1 MITLLLAYNV
11 GCSGDEATLG
21 SGDATPEVVSGVPT
35 ALVASTWQ
43 VRMAKAE
50 ARAPF
55 EGRPSWVS
63 YFGNRRDEALSAFKS
78 ENDNAALARAHAEY
92 AAMYRQ
98 AALLAAN
105 ATIQVY
111 GADRQ
116 PSDPAE
122 ADYLLGVSG
131 VLTDSAE
138 HAAKLGASGKSKA
151 GDVAQRDAA
160 WAAYAASPGTS
171 VADQASGADKVVGV
185 LADLPGADRTTIDLP
200 LQGEPGTVAAGD
212 PGELWALSRW
222 HEARAREADPSAGE
236 IIDQFLDPF
245 RLPFEA
251 PPERSTAAATDTWL
265 FMSPWGSAADLQYVA
280 NVASGRDTTGT
291 MAATSL
297 YASVAQGCTREG
309 NKLDVDCV
317 VDEAAHVGSVIEDA
331 MAAANGGQPD
341 GFHRPFAD
349 YARAGV
355 LRALDLVARARGDS
369 DASGRLRINALDRS
383 LGAAADPLFYLFVA
397 AWDAGNRNTP
407 RASEIV
413 HQNLSMLPGLHVAR
427 APLDALH
434 IRLSRNAVPGVPMH

>member
-11 GCSGDEATLG
+11 GCSGDEATPG
-21 SGDATPEVVSGVPT
+21 SADAAPAATTSVP
-35 ALVASTWQ
+35 AELVASSWQ
-43 VRMAKAE
+43 VRMAKTE
-50 ARAPF
+50 VRAPF

-63 YFGNRRDEALSAFKS
+63 YFGNRRDEALRAFKS
-78 ENDNAALARAHAEY
+78 ENDSAALARAHAEY

-105 ATIQVY
+105 ATLQVY

-131 VLTDSAE
+131 SLTGNAAY
-138 HAAKLGASGKSKA
+138 AAKLGASGKSTA
-151 GDVAQRDAA
+151 GDIARRDAA
-160 WAAYAASPGTS
+160 WGAYAAAPG
-171 VADQASGADKVVGV
+171 AEAADKAAGLDGVVGA
-185 LADLPGADRTTIDLP
+185 LADLPGGDRVTLDLP

-236 IIDQFLDPF
+236 TIDQALDPY
-245 RLPFEA
+245 RLPLEA
-251 PPERSTAAATDTWL
+251 MPERSSAPATDTWL
-265 FMSPWGSAADLQYVA
+265 FMSPWSSAADVQYVA
-280 NVASGRDTTGT
+280 NVAAGRDTTGT
-291 MAATSL
+291 MAASSL
-297 YASVAQGCTREG
+297 FAAVAQACTREG

-317 VDEAAHVGSVIEDA
+317 VDEAAHVGSAIEDA

-407 RASEIV
+407 RAAEI
-413 HQNLSMLPGLHVAR
+413 
-427 APLDALH
+427 
-434 IRLSRNAVPGVPMH
+434 

>member
-1 MITLLLAYNV
+1 LIPLLLAYNV
-11 GCSGDEATLG
+11 GCSGDEAALG
-21 SGDATPEVVSGVPT
+21 SVDETPTPATSVP
-35 ALVASTWQ
+35 AELVATSWQ
-43 VRMAKAE
+43 VRMAKTE
-50 ARAPF
+50 VRAPF

-63 YFGNRRDEALSAFKS
+63 YFGNRRDEALRAFKS
-78 ENDNAALARAHAEY
+78 ENDSAALARAHTEY

-105 ATIQVY
+105 ATLQVY

-116 PSDPAE
+116 PTDPAE

-131 VLTDSAE
+131 VLASSAE
-138 HAAKLGASGKSKA
+138 HAAKLGASRESRA
-151 GDVAQRDAA
+151 GDIAPRDAA
-160 WAAYAASPGTS
+160 WSAYVAAPG
-171 VADQASGADKVVGV
+171 AEAADKAAGV
-185 LADLPGADRTTIDLP
+185 DRVAGALADLPGADRLTLELP

-236 IIDQFLDPF
+236 TIDQALDPY
-245 RLPFEA
+245 RLPFET
-251 PPERSTAAATDTWL
+251 PPERGAAPATDTWL
-265 FMSPWGSAADLQYVA
+265 FMSPWSSAADVQYVA
-280 NVASGRDTTGT
+280 NVAAGRDTTGA
-291 MAATSL
+291 MATASL
-297 YASVAQGCTREG
+297 FAAVAQTCTREG
-309 NKLDVDCV
+309 NRLDVDCV
-317 VDEAAHVGSVIEDA
+317 VDEAAHVGSAIEDG

-355 LRALDLVARARGDS
+355 LRALDLVARARGDA

-407 RASEIV
+407 RAAEIV
-413 HQNLSMLPGLHVAR
+413 HQNLSMLPGLHLAR

-434 IRLSRNAVPGVPMH
+434 VRLSRNAVPGVPMH

>member
-1 MITLLLAYNV
+1 MAP
-11 GCSGDEATLG
+11 S
-21 SGDATPEVVSGVPT
+21 DAAPPPTSAVPA

-43 VRMAKAE
+43 VRMAKTE

-55 EGRPSWVS
+55 EGRSSWVS
-63 YFGNRRDEALSAFKS
+63 YFGNRRDEALRAFKS
-78 ENDNAALARAHAEY
+78 ENDNAGLARVHAEY

-105 ATIQVY
+105 ATMQVY

-131 VLTDSAE
+131 LFTGQAE
-138 HAAKLGASGKSKA
+138 AAAKIGSSSKSKVN
-151 GDVAQRDAA
+151 DVAARDAA
-160 WAAYAASPGTS
+160 WSAYVAAPDPSAADKAAG
-171 VADQASGADKVVGV
+171 VEKVVGA
-185 LADLPGADRTTIDLP
+185 LAELPGADRVTIDLP

-212 PGELWALSRW
+212 PSELWALSRW
-222 HEARAREADPSAGE
+222 HEARAREADAAAGDT
-236 IIDQFLDPF
+236 IDQFLDPF

-251 PPERSTAAATDTWL
+251 PPERSTAPAGDTWL
-265 FMSPWGSAADLQYVA
+265 FMSPWCSAADLQYVA
-280 NVASGRDTTGT
+280 NAAAGRDTTGA
-291 MAATSL
+291 MAATSI

-309 NKLDVDCV
+309 GKLDVDCV
-317 VDEAAHVGSVIEDA
+317 VDEAAHVGSAIEDA
-331 MAAANGGQPD
+331 MAAANAGQAD

-355 LRALDLVARARGDS
+355 LRALDLVARTRGDS

-407 RASEIV
+407 RAAEIV